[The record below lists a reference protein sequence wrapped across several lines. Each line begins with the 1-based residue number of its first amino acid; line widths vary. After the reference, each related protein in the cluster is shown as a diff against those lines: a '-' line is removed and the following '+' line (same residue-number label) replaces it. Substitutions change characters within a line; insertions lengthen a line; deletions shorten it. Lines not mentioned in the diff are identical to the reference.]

1 MSSNYDLHRG
11 GTEVFWGEIAPCEHL
26 VQIYENEGVFLDTLE
41 GFVSGGLKAGD
52 SVIIIATVAHL
63 NALEERLRAAGF
75 DVEAARSQDQ
85 YIALVAEEVLAK
97 FMVRDWPD
105 DELFRKVVSDL
116 LTHARKSGRKVRA
129 FGEMVAVLW
138 AQGAT
143 GATVRL
149 EHLWQALCQAE
160 EFSLFCAYPKVGFTQ
175 NVAESI
181 SEICAAHTQV
191 LPFASFNSYVDNPVR
206 LP

>member
-52 SVIIIATVAHL
+52 SVILIATVTHL
-63 NALEERLRAAGF
+63 NALEGRLKANGL
-75 DVEAARSQDQ
+75 DVEAARRQDQ
-85 YIALVAEEVLAK
+85 YISLVAQEALAK
-97 FMVRDWPD
+97 FMVQDWPD
-105 DELFRKVVSDL
+105 DELFLQFVSDL
-116 LTHARKSGRKVRA
+116 LTRARRGGRKVRA

-149 EHLWQALCQAE
+149 EHLWQAMCQSE
-160 EFSLFCAYPKVGFTQ
+160 GFSLFCAYPKVGFTQ
-175 NVAESI
+175 NVVESI
-181 SEICAAHTQV
+181 NEICAAHTKV
-191 LPFASFNSYVDNPVR
+191 LPS
-206 LP
+206 